1 MNIQY
6 KPFDLINNIKNN
18 NYSYTHSFTKKITE
32 ADAGVEKLQDKA
44 ESFKKSVRKLKRYTS
59 KGISRDLLES
69 QVEDLVKSYNTM
81 KSSAGDVTDKAV
93 QKQLSKLE
101 KLFSDNEKA
110 LKKIG
115 VEKVNDKYA
124 LDSKT
129 FADASDKAIDALF
142 EGHDSLIGQIDRIMR
157 KVDETASDAQYNVNE
172 YKLTQTQHYEEKD
185 MTLAALMTLAGQTT
199 STIKSCNKLVQ
210 SGQLADNQV
219 QDSVRTLLTYFAQ
232 SVYRTDGDIEN
243 ETVDSLNKLCLDQKD
258 QLARVGLTFDS
269 DQKRMSFDPGTD
281 MTTTGFQEA
290 YNELF
295 GQNAPF
301 GNAVSEYSKAIFNDI
316 VKPDKIGVS
325 IIDAQ
330 A

>member
-6 KPFDLINNIKNN
+6 KPFDLINNIKNS

-269 DQKRMSFDPGTD
+269 DQKRMSFDPDTD